1 MSIGLDQTSKSH
13 STSISPVAARG
24 NRLSLAI
31 KRAIDI
37 IGSIMLLVLLSPLL
51 LVIAI
56 AIKLDTPGPVFYKR
70 RLIGQGGKPF
80 MVFKFRSMVANA
92 HELLTQ
98 NPTLLQQYQQDL
110 KIAHDPRVTRVGG
123 ILRQTTLDELPQL
136 INVLQGDMSLVGP
149 RMLGDVELARFGE
162 YRDKVLSVKPGMA
175 GLWVASGRHTLPFE
189 RRVELEMEYIDRWS
203 LWLDIKIL
211 LASLLI
217 VIRRV
222 GAE

>member
-1 MSIGLDQTSKSH
+1 MSIGLDQPSKSH
-13 STSISPVAARG
+13 STTISPAAARG
-24 NRLSLAI
+24 NRLSLVI

-37 IGSIMLLVLLSPLL
+37 IGSLVLLVLLSPLL
-51 LVIAI
+51 LVIAV
-56 AIKLDTPGPVFYKR
+56 AIKLDTPGPIFYKR

-136 INVLQGDMSLVGP
+136 INVLKGDMSLVGP

-203 LWLDIKIL
+203 LWLDIKVL
-211 LASLLI
+211 LASVLI

>member
-1 MSIGLDQTSKSH
+1 LSIGLDQPSKSH
-13 STSISPVAARG
+13 STSISPAAKAR
-24 NRLSLAI
+24 RFPLVI

-37 IGSIMLLVLLSPLL
+37 IGSITLLVLLSPLL

-56 AIKLDTPGPVFYKR
+56 AIKLDTPGPIFYKR
-70 RLIGQGGKPF
+70 RLIGQRGKPF
-80 MVFKFRSMVANA
+80 MVFKFRSMVSNA

-110 KIAHDPRVTRVGG
+110 KIAHDPRITRVGR

-136 INVLQGDMSLVGP
+136 LNVLKGEMSLVGP

-211 LASLLI
+211 LASVLI

>member
-1 MSIGLDQTSKSH
+1 
-13 STSISPVAARG
+13 
-24 NRLSLAI
+24 LSLVI

-37 IGSIMLLVLLSPLL
+37 IGSLVLLVLLSPLL
-51 LVIAI
+51 LVIAV
-56 AIKLDTPGPVFYKR
+56 AIKLDTPGPIFYKR

-136 INVLQGDMSLVGP
+136 INVLKGDMSLVGP

-189 RRVELEMEYIDRWS
+189 RRIELEMEYVDRWS
-203 LWLDIKIL
+203 LWLDIKVL
-211 LASLLI
+211 LASVLI

>member
-1 MSIGLDQTSKSH
+1 MSIGLDQPSKSH
-13 STSISPVAARG
+13 STSISPAAARG

-37 IGSIMLLVLLSPLL
+37 IGSLALLTLLSPLL

-56 AIKLDTPGPVFYKR
+56 AIKLDAAGPIFYKR

-98 NPTLLQQYQQDL
+98 DRALLQQYQQDL

-136 INVLQGDMSLVGP
+136 INVLKGEMSLVGP
-149 RMLGDVELARFGE
+149 RMLGDVELASFGE
-162 YRDKVLSVKPGMA
+162 YGDKVLSVKPGMA

-211 LASLLI
+211 LASVLI

>member
-1 MSIGLDQTSKSH
+1 MSIGLDQPSKSH
-13 STSISPVAARG
+13 STTISPAAARG
-24 NRLSLAI
+24 NRLSLVI

-37 IGSIMLLVLLSPLL
+37 IGSLVLLVLLSPLL
-51 LVIAI
+51 LVIAV
-56 AIKLDTPGPVFYKR
+56 AIKLDTPGPIFYKR

-136 INVLQGDMSLVGP
+136 INVLKGEMSLVGP

-189 RRVELEMEYIDRWS
+189 RRIELEMEYVDRWS
-203 LWLDIKIL
+203 LWLDIKVL
-211 LASLLI
+211 LASVLI

>member
-13 STSISPVAARG
+13 SATILAAPARA
-24 NRLSLAI
+24 NRLALAI

-37 IGSIMLLVLLSPLL
+37 IGSLALLILLSPLL

-56 AIKLDTPGPVFYKR
+56 AIKLDASGPIFYKR

-80 MVFKFRSMVANA
+80 MVLKFRSMVANA

-98 NPTLLQQYQQDL
+98 DRALLQQYQQDL
-110 KIAHDPRVTRVGG
+110 KIANDPRITRVGR

-136 INVLQGDMSLVGP
+136 INVLMGEMSLVGP

-162 YRDKVLSVKPGMA
+162 YRDEVLSIKPGMA
-175 GLWVASGRHTLPFE
+175 GLWVASGRHTLSFE
-189 RRVELEMEYIDRWS
+189 RRVELEMEYVDRWS

-211 LASLLI
+211 FKSALV
-217 VIRRV
+217 VIRMV